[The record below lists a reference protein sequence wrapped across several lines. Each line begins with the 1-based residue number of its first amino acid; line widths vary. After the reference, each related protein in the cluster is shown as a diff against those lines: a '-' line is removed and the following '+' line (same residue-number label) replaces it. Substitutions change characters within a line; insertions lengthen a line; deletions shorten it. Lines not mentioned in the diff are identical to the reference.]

1 MNKYFKLGT
10 KFMNRL
16 SYPKKFILMACVFFL
31 PYLGFV
37 TVFLFN
43 MSSAANVTVS
53 QVNGLTYISESNKL
67 IKHVQEHRGLSL
79 MYSNG
84 NQSVKDK
91 IIAKEGEIKNDLAA
105 VEKMNS
111 KYGSD
116 FKVNDSF
123 NSIKSSFNEIY
134 IEGKTLTAKEVKEK
148 HNNLINNLMELN
160 NAISENSKLSLQS
173 DLDTYY
179 LTRSIVYEMPSV
191 AENIALARG
200 IGSGVAAKKAIT
212 DDEKFELQF
221 LSQSAQ
227 TNLNSAQRGIEVIYE
242 LLPEFKEQLS
252 KDIDKAFQGSAE
264 MIEMIVD
271 DLITAE
277 TINIDSQQYFDKAT
291 NTVED
296 IYSLIN
302 DETKDLL
309 KTLNTK
315 NRTAQIT
322 RAMILIITVVNSIF
336 LAYVFI
342 SFYIG
347 TMNTINV
354 IKESTDEI
362 ADANLNIVIESDV
375 KDETSKILDGLNKVL
390 TSFREIVAKNKDV
403 ASDVIGSTEDLAK
416 ITEETAKAAN
426 VVTNSIQ
433 EIVDKAEN
441 QVKIV
446 DNAST
451 IVQEMSTNI
460 DNISDNCNVI
470 LQSSKQAG
478 SFAANGNKYM
488 TSTVKM
494 MNTIKDSVAE
504 SNVIINS
511 LGEKSQD
518 IGRIIE
524 TITDI
529 AEQTNLLA
537 LNASIEAARAG
548 ENGKGFAVVAEEV
561 RKLAEESANSA
572 KEISEIIALIQ
583 RDSSDSIAKA
593 STVAGN
599 VQDGL
604 KVVTETSEAFDKILS
619 SISSITE
626 QINSVVQWCERTQ
639 DNSREVT
646 DNVKEVSKIANDF
659 SDNVQ
664 DIVSSAEE
672 QLASTEEIS
681 SLASVLDS
689 KATELEES
697 IARFKI

>member
-1 MNKYFKLGT
+1 M
-10 KFMNRL
+10 
-16 SYPKKFILMACVFFL
+16 
-31 PYLGFV
+31 
-37 TVFLFN
+37 
-43 MSSAANVTVS
+43 
-53 QVNGLTYISESNKL
+53 
-67 IKHVQEHRGLSL
+67 
-79 MYSNG
+79 
-84 NQSVKDK
+84 
-91 IIAKEGEIKNDLAA
+91 
-105 VEKMNS
+105 
-111 KYGSD
+111 
-116 FKVNDSF
+116 
-123 NSIKSSFNEIY
+123 
-134 IEGKTLTAKEVKEK
+134 
-148 HNNLINNLMELN
+148 
-160 NAISENSKLSLQS
+160 
-173 DLDTYY
+173 
-179 LTRSIVYEMPSV
+179 
-191 AENIALARG
+191 
-200 IGSGVAAKKAIT
+200 
-212 DDEKFELQF
+212 
-221 LSQSAQ
+221 
-227 TNLNSAQRGIEVIYE
+227 
-242 LLPEFKEQLS
+242 
-252 KDIDKAFQGSAE
+252 
-264 MIEMIVD
+264 
-271 DLITAE
+271 
-277 TINIDSQQYFDKAT
+277 
-291 NTVED
+291 
-296 IYSLIN
+296 
-302 DETKDLL
+302 
-309 KTLNTK
+309 
-315 NRTAQIT
+315 
-322 RAMILIITVVNSIF
+322 
-336 LAYVFI
+336 
-342 SFYIG
+342 
-347 TMNTINV
+347 
-354 IKESTDEI
+354 
-362 ADANLNIVIESDV
+362 
-375 KDETSKILDGLNKVL
+375 
-390 TSFREIVAKNKDV
+390 
-403 ASDVIGSTEDLAK
+403 
-416 ITEETAKAAN
+416 
-426 VVTNSIQ
+426 VTNSIQ